1 MKKKL
6 IAPNL
11 TLFDLSMNEPLFA
24 PEEVLEG
31 LLASEKRLSSKFF
44 YDQVGSDLFQK
55 ITELPEYYLTK
66 AEIEIL
72 YENLEEISDLVG
84 EDAALIEFGSGPPLK
99 SRMLMKAINPS
110 VYLPLDI
117 SKDYLLETS
126 RKLAS
131 EFSSPKI
138 KAICVDYTKAFEFP
152 FDLAKKRIG
161 CFLGSSIGNFNK
173 LKALD
178 FLKRT
183 KKCLGDGGELLL
195 GVDMKKSAEILNKAY
210 NDSAG
215 ITEKFNLN
223 ILSHIN
229 KLCVAEFDPINFAHL
244 AAYDENL
251 GCVQM
256 HLVSEVDQKINVMN
270 TEIALSKE
278 EKIHTEDSYKYS
290 PSEIESLAMEAGF
303 NKSVSWFDSKEYFG
317 LFYFS

>member
-1 MKKKL
+1 MKKQL

-11 TLFDLSMNEPLFA
+11 TLFDLSTNEPLFS

-55 ITELPEYYLTK
+55 ITQLPEYYLTK

-72 YENLEEISDLVG
+72 HDNLEEISDLVG

-110 VYLPLDI
+110 IYLPLDI

-126 RKLAS
+126 RRLAS
-131 EFSSPKI
+131 EFPSLEI
-138 KAICVDYTKAFEFP
+138 KAICVDYTKFFELP

-223 ILSHIN
+223 ILNHIN
-229 KLCVAEFDPINFAHL
+229 KLCVAEFDPDNFAHL

-256 HLVSEVDQKINVMN
+256 HLVSEVEQKISVMN

-303 NKSVSWFDSKEYFG
+303 NKSVSWFDSKKYFG
-317 LFYFS
+317 LFYLS

>member
-1 MKKKL
+1 MKKQL

-11 TLFDLSMNEPLFA
+11 TLFDLSMNEPLFS

-31 LLASEKRLSSKFF
+31 LLANEKRLSSKFF

-72 YENLEEISDLVG
+72 YDNLEEISDLVG

-110 VYLPLDI
+110 IFLPLDI

-126 RKLAS
+126 RRLAS
-131 EFSSPKI
+131 EFPSLEI
-138 KAICVDYTKAFEFP
+138 KAICVDYTKFFELP

-223 ILSHIN
+223 ILNHIN
-229 KLCVAEFDPINFAHL
+229 NLCVAEFDPNNFSHL
-244 AAYDENL
+244 ATYDKNL

-256 HLVSEVDQKINVMN
+256 HLVSEVEQKISVMN

-303 NKSVSWFDSKEYFG
+303 NESVSWFDSKEYFG

>member
-1 MKKKL
+1 MKKQL

-11 TLFDLSMNEPLFA
+11 TLFDLSMNEPLFS

-31 LLASEKRLSSKFF
+31 LLANEKRLSSKFF

-72 YENLEEISDLVG
+72 YDNLEEISELVG

-110 VYLPLDI
+110 IYLPLDI

-126 RKLAS
+126 RRLAS
-131 EFSSPKI
+131 EFPSLEI
-138 KAICVDYTKAFEFP
+138 KAICVDYTKFFELP

-195 GVDMKKSAEILNKAY
+195 GVDMKKSAKILNKAY

-223 ILSHIN
+223 ILNHIN
-229 KLCVAEFDPINFAHL
+229 NLCVAEFDPNNFSHL
-244 AAYDENL
+244 ATYDKNL

-256 HLVSEVDQKINVMN
+256 HLVSEVEQKISVMN

-303 NKSVSWFDSKEYFG
+303 NKSVSWFDSKKYFG
-317 LFYFS
+317 LFYLS

>member
-1 MKKKL
+1 MKKQL

-11 TLFDLSMNEPLFA
+11 TLFDLSMNEPLFS

-31 LLASEKRLSSKFF
+31 LLANEKRLSSKFF

-72 YENLEEISDLVG
+72 YDNLEEISDLVG

-110 VYLPLDI
+110 IFLPLDI

-126 RKLAS
+126 RRLAS
-131 EFSSPKI
+131 EFPSLEI
-138 KAICVDYTKAFEFP
+138 KAICVDYTKFFELP

-195 GVDMKKSAEILNKAY
+195 GVDMKKSAKILNKAY

-223 ILSHIN
+223 ILNHIN
-229 KLCVAEFDPINFAHL
+229 NLCVAEFDPNNFSHL
-244 AAYDENL
+244 ATYDKNL

-256 HLVSEVDQKINVMN
+256 HLVSEVEQKISVMN

-303 NKSVSWFDSKEYFG
+303 NKSVSWFDSKKYFG
-317 LFYFS
+317 LFYLS

>member
-11 TLFDLSMNEPLFA
+11 TLFDLSMNEPLFS

-31 LLASEKRLSSKFF
+31 LLANEKRLSSKFF

-72 YENLEEISDLVG
+72 YDNLEEISDLVG

-110 VYLPLDI
+110 IYLPLDI

-126 RKLAS
+126 RRLAS
-131 EFSSPKI
+131 EFPSLEI
-138 KAICVDYTKAFEFP
+138 KAICVDYTKFFELP

-195 GVDMKKSAEILNKAY
+195 GVDMKKSAKILNKAY

-223 ILSHIN
+223 ILNHIN
-229 KLCVAEFDPINFAHL
+229 NLCVAEFDPNNFSHL
-244 AAYDENL
+244 ATYDKNL

-256 HLVSEVDQKINVMN
+256 HLVSEVEQKISVMN

-303 NKSVSWFDSKEYFG
+303 NKSVSWFDSKKYFG
-317 LFYFS
+317 LFYLS